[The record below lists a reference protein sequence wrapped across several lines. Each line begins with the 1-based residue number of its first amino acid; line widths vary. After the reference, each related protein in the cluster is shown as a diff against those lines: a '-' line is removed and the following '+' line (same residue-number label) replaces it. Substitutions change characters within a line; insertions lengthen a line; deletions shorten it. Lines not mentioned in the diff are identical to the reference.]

1 MLTSVHTTVL
11 KEYNIE
17 IISEVDTETLRMIY
31 IELSVNEK
39 KHQVININPSNY
51 TVVLQGRVPSTTTIY
66 TTHDQDNKGS
76 TATQIST
83 TSTLGN
89 LNIGTSVH
97 GTTRGLTV
105 TTLTTTEKTKA
116 STFVIFSSVP
126 IISGVSTNDQGKC
139 SLFVILF
146 VIIALIIGI
155 LIGVVIGCAFCY
167 VQRRIRKPKEIQFLM
182 LNNKGHEDIT
192 NDLSKATFVVKD
204 KRDIDGDENED
215 DSLF

>member
-1 MLTSVHTTVL
+1 MRR
-11 KEYNIE
+11 NI
-17 IISEVDTETLRMIY
+17 
-31 IELSVNEK
+31 K
-39 KHQVININPSNY
+39 VININPRNY
-51 TVVLQGRVPSTTTIY
+51 TVVLQGRVPSTTTVY
-66 TTHDQDNKGS
+66 TTHDQNNKGS

-89 LNIGTSVH
+89 LNISTSVH

-105 TTLTTTEKTKA
+105 TTLRTTEKVTASAVHSIFGMSLSVPAISWASSSAVTTLKTTEKIRA
-116 STFVIFSSVP
+116 STFVILSSIP
-126 IISGVSTNDQGKC
+126 IISRVSPNDQGKF

-146 VIIALIIGI
+146 VVIALIIGI

-167 VQRRIRKPKEIQFLM
+167 VQSRIRKPKEIQFFM

-192 NDLSKATFVVKD
+192 NDLSEATFVVKD